1 MKILL
6 DTHAFVWAISRSR
19 SLSRRAADLIQDP
32 DNLILVSAVSAY
44 EIEFKRARDPAL
56 AALPADLDAAMR
68 LQGFDWLSVQP
79 AHAVAAG
86 RLPRLSGD
94 PFDRMLAAQA
104 LIEQATILTRD
115 PQVVAYGPVAIW

>member
-1 MKILL
+1 LKLLL

-32 DNLILVSAVSAY
+32 ENQVLVSAVSAY

-56 AALPADLDAAMR
+56 AALPANLDEAVR
-68 LQGFDWLSVQP
+68 LQGFHWLSLLP
-79 AHAVAAG
+79 DHAAAAG

-104 LIEQATILTRD
+104 LTEHATILTRD
-115 PQVVAYGPVAIW
+115 PLVVAYGPVAAW